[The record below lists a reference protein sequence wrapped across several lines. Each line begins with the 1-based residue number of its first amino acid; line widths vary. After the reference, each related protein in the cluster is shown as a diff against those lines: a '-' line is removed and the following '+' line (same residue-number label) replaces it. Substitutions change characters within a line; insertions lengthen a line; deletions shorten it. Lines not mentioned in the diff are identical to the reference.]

1 MIGEQL
7 NWIKKILKIEKAL
20 NKLETGEDVVPMSKA
35 FSELVDQLRS
45 ELKQMTQ
52 ISDRDKFEREVLPI
66 KRKQS
71 REEANAVS

>member
-52 ISDRDKFEREVLPI
+52 ISDRDNYERAVLPI
-66 KRKQS
+66 MRIEPRK
-71 REEANAVS
+71 EANAMS